1 MSVSLAVY
9 DTYDGNPLLCH
20 FQTRTSPKKA
30 LSGGLKAIPKPVF
43 TPTAEQVAILDA
55 VARLPP
61 GQLLKIQARAGT
73 GKTATLELL
82 AHAQPNRS
90 LLYLAY
96 NADIAA
102 EAKKRFPTTTT
113 VKTTHGLAWSAL
125 TIQDWIETKGAPRNV
140 RAWELEKWLHA
151 HHWNPSLNTGASLAN
166 IAADVLATVRA
177 FLHSADSCLEF
188 KHGRCIAKKTHLDAF
203 LAVAKEKNPEDSKR
217 AERYALDS
225 FRDYRAWLVEKAEA
239 LWRAMVDRFDA
250 TIPLEH
256 DAYLKLFQLQQP
268 VLAYHLILLD
278 EAQDTNPCVMDLF
291 LSQSAAKVMVGDEFQ
306 AIYGFRGATDA
317 LQTPGL
323 ELPLTQSFRFGPALA
338 DQANA
343 ILRFR
348 LKPFAALRGTPTL
361 NSAIGLIDAPPYTV
375 VCRSNRGVFE
385 QALVAASAGLKINSG
400 AKDLEEAIL
409 YVESAW
415 ALCVGQRLPK
425 RHSDIA
431 EFNDWTVL
439 EQESQSDEALKWLI
453 KLVEEHRED
462 MPAVCERLRAAKTR
476 MKKSADVLL
485 VTAHKSKG
493 LEFDRVVLADDF
505 ALLDARLEKA
515 KNAPADQQQD
525 ALTRIPAQ
533 ELHLLY
539 VAATRAK
546 RQLQIN
552 QTVKLLDAL
561 TTALL
566 AGSGAKSPTALASA

>member
-1 MSVSLAVY
+1 MTAKLAVY
-9 DTYDGNPLLCH
+9 GAYDDTPLRCPS
-20 FQTRTSPKKA
+20 QAMTSPKKA
-30 LSGGLKAIPKPVF
+30 LSGGLKALPKPAF
-43 TPTAEQVAILDA
+43 TPTDEQVAILDA

-82 AHAQPNRS
+82 AYAQPNRS

-102 EAKKRFPTTTT
+102 EAKKRFPATVT

-125 TIQDWIETKGAPRNV
+125 AIQDWIETKGPPRNV

-151 HHWNPSLNTGASLAN
+151 KRWNPNLNTGASLAN

-188 KHGRCIAKKTHLDAF
+188 KHGRCLAKKTHLDAF
-203 LAVAKEKNPEDSKR
+203 RAVAKEENPEDSKR

-225 FRDYRAWLVEKAEA
+225 YGRYRAWLVEKANE
-239 LWRAMVDRFDA
+239 LWRAMVDRFDPC
-250 TIPLEH
+250 IPLEH
-256 DAYLKLFQLQQP
+256 DAYLKLFQLQHP
-268 VLAYHLILLD
+268 VLAYNLILLD
-278 EAQDTNPCVMDLF
+278 EAQDTNPCVMALF

-317 LQTPGL
+317 LQTPGC

-338 DQANA
+338 AQANT
-343 ILRFR
+343 ILHVRM
-348 LKPFAALRGTPTL
+348 KPFAALRGTPTR
-361 NSAIGLIDAPPYTV
+361 NSRIGLMDGPPYTV
-375 VCRSNRGVFE
+375 ICRSNRGVFE
-385 QALVAASAGLKINSG
+385 KALIAASAGLKINSG

-431 EFNDWTVL
+431 EFGDWAVL

-493 LEFDRVVLADDF
+493 LEFDRVILADDF
-505 ALLDARLEKA
+505 IILDIYIEKA
-515 KNAPADQQQD
+515 KAAPADQRQD
-525 ALTRIPAQ
+525 ALTRIPVQ
-533 ELHLLY
+533 ELNLLY

-546 RQLQIN
+546 HLLQPN
-552 QTVKLLDAL
+552 NSLKLIATLDGL
-561 TTALL
+561 EETT
-566 AGSGAKSPTALASA
+566 